1 MVIGDCRLG
10 LWGGHCCTG
19 RPRWGPGKLMEL
31 VGELFA
37 KWRLESEAETG
48 AQELGGVCTRPAAGP
63 RAWTAAGASLW
74 GHKACARPR
83 RASSLQRL
91 GWNLGVR
98 RRGHGLREGCALLDL
113 VNPMGEVAD
122 IGEDAGVGG
131 MSAVQ
136 APAGQPHQNP

>member
-1 MVIGDCRLG
+1 M
-10 LWGGHCCTG
+10 
-19 RPRWGPGKLMEL
+19 
-31 VGELFA
+31 
-37 KWRLESEAETG
+37 
-48 AQELGGVCTRPAAGP
+48 
-63 RAWTAAGASLW
+63 
-74 GHKACARPR
+74 
-83 RASSLQRL
+83 
-91 GWNLGVR
+91 R